1 MACTRAE
8 KGLYLSDSEGRNF
21 DHTIRYVSRFV
32 LDIDRPYV
40 VYDTEIPDSLIK
52 ETKEYVRRLSRKL
65 TPEGTDLPFEE
76 GMRVKHVVFGEG
88 TVERI
93 DTEEEK
99 AVFVRFDKM
108 ATVRGIALRAADKL
122 TPLGKKE

>member
-1 MACTRAE
+1 
-8 KGLYLSDSEGRNF
+8 
-21 DHTIRYVSRFV
+21 V
-32 LDIDRPYV
+32 LDIDPLYI

-52 ETKEYVRRLSRKL
+52 ETKEYVRHLSRKL
-65 TPEGTDLPFEE
+65 TPEGTGLPFEE
-76 GMRVKHVVFGEG
+76 GMRVKHAVFGEG